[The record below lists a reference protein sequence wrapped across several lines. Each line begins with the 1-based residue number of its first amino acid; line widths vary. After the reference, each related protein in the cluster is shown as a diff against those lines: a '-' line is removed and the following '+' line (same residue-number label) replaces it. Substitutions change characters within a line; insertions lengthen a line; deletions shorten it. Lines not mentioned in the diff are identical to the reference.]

1 MGVRMAKHSCRVVT
15 ALLGLLAIC
24 SATRAS
30 GIQSCPID
38 RDCAEVAVE
47 GPSRPAQPGD
57 TVLVRVVFQQGADD
71 QQPGGIDDIA
81 ALTATVGFPGL
92 ELADCSPPGSDGL
105 NPSFVL
111 LPGDAGR
118 YRVFVQNLT
127 CAKRASCLCPTGDE
141 PRDEYVNLL
150 IAGTPGAAGV
160 QSLPNGELLGVAL
173 RVSPDAGPQVPLHI
187 FSALDGSTPAR
198 PPGGASLSIADG
210 TATDR
215 TVDAASERMNVR
227 LADGALA
234 IATAPATP
242 LATNTPG
249 ATASAT
255 RTEAATPAATDTA
268 TATRTPAPPT
278 ASATATATAT
288 TAAVSCIGDCN
299 HSNEITVNELITG
312 VSIALGSLPSSS
324 CPAFACAHGEV
335 DVSCLIAGVNAALNG
350 CPAQ

>member
-1 MGVRMAKHSCRVVT
+1 MDMRMAKRHCCVLT
-15 ALLGLLAIC
+15 GLLGLLAIC
-24 SATRAS
+24 SAARAA
-30 GIQSCPID
+30 GIESCPID
-38 RDCAEVAVE
+38 GNCAEVAVE

-81 ALTATVGFPGL
+81 ALTATVGLPGL
-92 ELADCSPPGSDGL
+92 ALADCSPPGGDGL
-105 NPSFVL
+105 NPSFVV

-118 YRVFVQNLT
+118 YRVVVQNLT

-150 IAGTPGAAGV
+150 IVGTPGAAAV

-173 RVSPDAGPQVPLHI
+173 RVPPDAGSQVPLHI

-198 PPGGASLSIADG
+198 PPGGAALSIADG

-227 LADGALA
+227 VADGELA

-242 LATNTPG
+242 VATNTAG
-249 ATASAT
+249 ATATAT
-255 RTEAATPAATDTA
+255 LTEPPTPTATETA

-278 ASATATATAT
+278 ASATATATT
-288 TAAVSCIGDCN
+288 TAAVSCIGDCD
-299 HSNEITVNELITG
+299 HSGEITVAEVITG

-324 CPAFACAHGEV
+324 CPAFACAHGGV
-335 DVSCLIAGVNAALNG
+335 DVSCLVAGVNAALNG